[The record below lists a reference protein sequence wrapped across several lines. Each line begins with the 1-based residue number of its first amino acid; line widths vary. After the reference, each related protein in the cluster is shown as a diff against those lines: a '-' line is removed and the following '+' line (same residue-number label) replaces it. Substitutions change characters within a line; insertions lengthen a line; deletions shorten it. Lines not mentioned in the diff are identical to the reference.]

1 MITEFAYAKINLTLD
16 VKYKRPDGYHEV
28 EMIMQSIDLY
38 DILHLS
44 ETSSNKIEITC
55 NVPYI
60 PLDERNLVYRAAQ
73 VFQRKTGIQRGV
85 AIDLKKNIP
94 VSAGLAGGSSD
105 AAACLRGLNRLWNLG
120 LSLDQL
126 AEMGAEIGSD
136 VPFCLYGGTALA
148 TGRGEKIELLP
159 PAPPL
164 WVVLVKPGMSVSTAE
179 VYRRLLVNQIE
190 QHPDQQAMQQALID
204 GDFQQIVDQLGNV
217 LEKVTFQMHPEV
229 RLVKERMV
237 RYGAQG
243 ALMSGSGPTVF
254 GIFEREQRA
263 LRVCNAIR
271 GFAREVYLCRFI

>member
-1 MITEFAYAKINLTLD
+1 
-16 VKYKRPDGYHEV
+16 
-28 EMIMQSIDLY
+28 MQSIDLY
-38 DILHLS
+38 DILQFS
-44 ETSSNKIEITC
+44 ETSSNNIEITC

-105 AAACLRGLNRLWNLG
+105 AAACLRGLNRLWNLD
-120 LSLDQL
+120 LSLNQL

-204 GDFQQIVDQLGNV
+204 GDVQQIVDQLGNA

-263 LRVCNAIR
+263 QRVCNAIR